1 MRLGQVNKECEVYG
15 YFSHESGAG
24 VPLEPQKGR
33 NAEMKVRSEEA
44 ESAGSLAALSFKPKT
59 TPRAFDT
66 ICQKIRDMLAAGT
79 LKPGDKLPAER
90 QLAEQ
95 FGVGRSALREALRTL
110 EASGVLTLKKGA
122 YGGAFVCEGDPS
134 RVALV
139 IQDLLYLGSISVDN
153 LTEARVFLQDVI
165 VRLACQRATN
175 ADLAALDKNVDLT
188 EKLTKESR
196 FNERLDVSIQFYQ
209 FLAAAA
215 HNPVLSITV
224 DAMAIILLRIL
235 RLLRSSGVAKP
246 QTNLVEKR
254 RAFMNKLRARDADA
268 AAAELKAHLISVHL
282 QLTQGSLEAGKAGA
296 RKSAARRRKR

>member
-1 MRLGQVNKECEVYG
+1 LVKLTKNAKCI
-15 YFSHESGAG
+15 AG
-24 VPLEPQKGR
+24 FRMDSATGVSLEPQKGL

-44 ESAGSLAALSFKPKT
+44 DSAGSLAALPFKPEA

-66 ICQKIRDMLAAGT
+66 ICRKIRDMLAAGT

-95 FGVGRSALREALRTL
+95 LGVGRSALREALRTL
-110 EASGVLTLKKGA
+110 EASGILTLKKGA
-122 YGGAFVCEGDPS
+122 YGGAFVREGDPS

-153 LTEARVFLQDVI
+153 LTEARVLLQDVI
-165 VRLACQRATN
+165 VRLACQRATS

-196 FNERLDVSIQFYQ
+196 FDERLEVSIQFYQ
-209 FLAAAA
+209 LLAAAA

-235 RLLRSSGVAKP
+235 RILRSNGVSKP

-254 RAFMNKLRARDADA
+254 RAFMDKLRAHDADA
-268 AAAELKAHLISVHL
+268 AAAELKAHLISVHF
-282 QLTQGSLEAGKAGA
+282 QLTQGSLAGGKGGPKRAP
-296 RKSAARRRKR
+296 ARRGKRQ